1 MRVYSHEQIYVHD
14 ISVYTSLLILSFLF
28 LFGGYTGLRG
38 YFDAGPSSDKNL
50 PLLSLIALS
59 TFSYVTGAGG
69 SAGLIASINSTA
81 RSFPERLVSS
91 IQIHY
96 LICDRSECFSVQQP

>member
-1 MRVYSHEQIYVHD
+1 MYNHIRNLDHD
-14 ISVYTSLLILSFLF
+14 ICGYKSLLVLSFLF
-28 LFGGYTGLRG
+28 LFVGYTGLRG

-69 SAGLIASINSTA
+69 SAGLIASTNSTA
-81 RSFPERLVSS
+81 KSFPERLVSCTW
-91 IQIHY
+91 IHY
-96 LICDRSECFSVQQP
+96 FIW